1 MHTVSRAEGPLPS
14 PSRGGRWVRWHSL
27 NTGLALLALATVLA
41 SPVRALDPGTIETHT
56 LDNGLKVVLW
66 PDHSIPNIAMYNFF
80 RVGSRNEVPGITG
93 LSHFFEH
100 MMFLGS
106 RNYAPGEFDEVMEAA
121 GGANNAFT
129 AQDITV
135 YQDWFPT
142 SATETIFT
150 LEADRIGWLAIDS
163 TTVESER
170 QVVASERRRSVDDNN
185 IRALDEQNWA
195 AAYMAHP
202 YQWPVIGW
210 MVDIEHW
217 KIEDLQKYFR
227 IYYAPNNATLCIV
240 GDFEPARMLRLA
252 DEYLGNI
259 PRGPEPKP
267 VTTMEPLQ
275 NGERRTELIRQAQ
288 LAAVLSS
295 WHVPAAKD
303 DDYFALV
310 VLEGLLLRGDSS
322 RLHQRLV
329 EQDELALRVFGGFDQ
344 ALDPTLFQ
352 IYMQVRQGVDPA
364 RCEAALYEELDR
376 LRNNPP
382 NAREMRKA
390 KNQLAANFYRR
401 LATIGGKAISLGF
414 SDVYFGDP
422 TAFLGSV
429 ERYEEVTPEDIQRV
443 VRTYF
448 TKRNRTVSILVPE
461 SEEDQA
467 QADPADADT
476 QLAEVTP

>member
-1 MHTVSRAEGPLPS
+1 LAGSFT
-14 PSRGGRWVRWHSL
+14 
-27 NTGLALLALATVLA
+27 LALSMAMVQPA
-41 SPVRALDPGTIETHT
+41 RALDPGRIETHI
-56 LDNGLKVVLW
+56 LDNGLKVVMW

-150 LEADRIGWLAIDS
+150 LEADRIGFLAIDS

-185 IRALDEQNWA
+185 ISALDEQNWA

-210 MVDIEHW
+210 MVDIENW
-217 KIEDLQKYFR
+217 EIEDLQEYFH
-227 IYYAPNNATLCIV
+227 IYYAPNNATLCIA
-240 GDFEPARMLRLA
+240 GDFEPAAMMQVVERH
-252 DEYLGNI
+252 LGGI
-259 PRGPEPKP
+259 PRGPEPEP
-267 VTTMEPLQ
+267 VTTMEPPQ
-275 NGERRTELIRQAQ
+275 NGERRTELVRQAQ

-295 WHVPAAKD
+295 WHVPAASN
-303 DDYFALV
+303 DDYFPLV

-329 EQDELALRVFGGFDQ
+329 EKDELALRVFGGFNQ
-344 ALDPTLFQ
+344 SLDPTLFQ
-352 IYMQVRQGVDPA
+352 ITMQVRQGIEPA
-364 RCEAALYEELDR
+364 QCEAALYEELEA
-376 LRNNPP
+376 LKISPP
-382 NAREMRKA
+382 DEREMRKA

-414 SDVYFGDP
+414 SDVYFNDP
-422 TAFLGSV
+422 TAFLHSV
-429 ERYEEVTPEDIQRV
+429 DRYEEVTPEDIQRV
-443 VRTYF
+443 VRTWF

-461 SEEDQA
+461 TEDQA
-467 QADPADADT
+467 RTTADHMDT
-476 QLAEVTP
+476 RMVEVAP